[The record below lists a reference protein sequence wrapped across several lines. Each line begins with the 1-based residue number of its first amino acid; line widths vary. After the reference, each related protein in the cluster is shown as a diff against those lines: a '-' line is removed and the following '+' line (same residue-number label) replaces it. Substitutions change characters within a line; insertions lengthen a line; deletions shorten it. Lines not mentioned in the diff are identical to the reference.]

1 MTKILEGLF
10 IMFKNL
16 KFVFLFICIIL
27 FCLTACDKN
36 SGYSNNGDIN
46 TQDYTKEE
54 IKEEKEEQD
63 IEDEKEEE
71 LIKEETEKEIV
82 EIDYNKV
89 KPNELGHIMI
99 IMYHGLVED
108 NPPSPYQRTIEG
120 FKKDLKYLYDNGY
133 RTISMRD
140 YIDNNISV
148 EAGCTPVIITFDD
161 GITTSF
167 SLIEENGELKPTP
180 NSAVDIMNKFYEEHP
195 DFGRNA
201 VFYINGDNDPFAG
214 AGTLKERLQ
223 YLVDNGYEVSNHT
236 YSHAHLSKLS
246 ADEIQEQ
253 VGKVDNMIKE
263 LLPNYTLD
271 SFSYPFGERPKEELR
286 HLIEKGVY
294 EGKEYNY
301 KIALREGPSG
311 PFVPINHIKFDP
323 YNVPRVRGSEGEEGD
338 LWWYLDYYDKHPN
351 YRYIS
356 DGNPNRISIP
366 KEQENNINQTSL
378 GDKELFVYTIEE

>member
-1 MTKILEGLF
+1 
-10 IMFKNL
+10 
-16 KFVFLFICIIL
+16 
-27 FCLTACDKN
+27 
-36 SGYSNNGDIN
+36 
-46 TQDYTKEE
+46 
-54 IKEEKEEQD
+54 
-63 IEDEKEEE
+63 
-71 LIKEETEKEIV
+71 
-82 EIDYNKV
+82 
-89 KPNELGHIMI
+89 
-99 IMYHGLVED
+99 
-108 NPPSPYQRTIEG
+108 
-120 FKKDLKYLYDNGY
+120 
-133 RTISMRD
+133 
-140 YIDNNISV
+140 
-148 EAGCTPVIITFDD
+148 
-161 GITTSF
+161 
-167 SLIEENGELKPTP
+167 
-180 NSAVDIMNKFYEEHP
+180 
-195 DFGRNA
+195 
-201 VFYINGDNDPFAG
+201 
-214 AGTLKERLQ
+214 
-223 YLVDNGYEVSNHT
+223 NHT